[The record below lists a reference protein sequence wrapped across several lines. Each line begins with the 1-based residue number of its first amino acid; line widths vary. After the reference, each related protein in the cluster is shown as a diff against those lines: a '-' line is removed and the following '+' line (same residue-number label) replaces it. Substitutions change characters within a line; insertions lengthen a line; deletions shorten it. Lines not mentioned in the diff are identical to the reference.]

1 MLYAMPTPR
10 RLSRDGVLEAAL
22 RVVDAEGLE
31 GLTMRRLGAEL
42 GVEAM
47 SLYRHLPGKD
57 AVLDGMIERI
67 LAEVEL
73 PGAAAAVEPRDAI
86 MAMARSYRRAALR
99 HPRAF
104 PLVVMRP
111 VTGPVG
117 LRVLEA
123 VLQQVM
129 AAGLRGAAA
138 VERYRALT
146 SYVTGFALL
155 DIGRA
160 TAAAARPAPDLTDF
174 PGLAGLVP
182 AMQTADPER
191 AFESGLALLLED
203 LR

>member
-1 MLYAMPTPR
+1 MMYAMPTPR

-31 GLTMRRLGAEL
+31 ALTMRRLGAEL

-47 SLYRHLPGKD
+47 SLYKHLPGKE
-57 AVLDGMIERI
+57 AVLDGLVERI

-73 PGAAAAVEPRDAI
+73 SAPGAEPREAI

-104 PLVVMRP
+104 PLVATRR

-123 VLQQVM
+123 VLGQVV
-129 AAGLRGAAA
+129 AAGLQGVAA
-138 VERYRALT
+138 VERHRALT

-160 TAAAARPAPDLTDF
+160 TAGAPPPAPDLSAF
-174 PGLAGLVP
+174 PALASLVP
-182 AMQTADPER
+182 ALQAADAER
-191 AFESGLALLLED
+191 AF
-203 LR
+203 